1 MSTRA
6 PGDDVLRMGEV
17 VLRPGDP
24 IDRFTYVKPIG
35 RGGMAHV
42 VLAEE
47 SSGEQR
53 ALKILKGARL
63 KTGLARF
70 KREFRALSRI
80 HHPNVIRVHGW
91 GAYEGH
97 PFIALEY
104 VEGIDLHRTIREFKQ
119 HGDDHRFRRS
129 EELLVDLC
137 RALAHV
143 HQRGLV
149 HRDLKPSNILVTTSG
164 QAKLTDFGIV
174 KDLDRDGDPFQTTT
188 LVGTWAYASP
198 EQITGTPLDQ
208 RSDLYSLG
216 VILFAMLTGRRPFA
230 ADDMAGYREA
240 HLSQLPDDPR
250 EFKPSCPA
258 HLADICLKLLHKS
271 PRDRFQSA
279 REILYRLEQLDPDRL
294 QGDGE
299 VWQAP
304 LVGRDAQ
311 LGTILDTLGALVR
324 GKGGLLAVEGQAGT
338 GRTRL
343 LRLVER
349 RAAILGIPVHRL
361 DGSGGGLPRL
371 TALARSLR
379 ASLGAEAPALLVAA
393 LSAFRMAQAEGDL
406 VYQLVDGV
414 REALRLQHDDGPV
427 VLVCD
432 DLDRVSPRERDLL
445 AMLGRGLWREG
456 RPLLV
461 AVSALGDAP
470 TDSVDAVLLGEG
482 VGIKPIRV
490 QSLAFSRSDAQDL
503 LIRLLGP
510 TEAAGVLAERLFL
523 VTEGNPLFFAEFLS
537 GLMQRGVL
545 VPGRDAMELTADEH
559 ELATGHLDIPA
570 SVRAVVGAR
579 LDDLEIGHKELLQW
593 LAVSGRPL
601 DLDLL
606 LDLLDA
612 PDEDLVLDRLDE
624 LIDRGLVKERRT
636 GTQVFHQTD
645 HRILA
650 GIVYRELSTER
661 RSWLHRQLA
670 EALEQGAPQ
679 TDDEVIGHHFQ
690 LAGQAGRAY
699 TYLAKAATRMLA
711 RSLPAEAWELSTRA
725 VNLEEVA
732 RVDLDRPTA
741 DAVRIELLQVRADVH
756 YGRGE
761 WSDCLRCLEALAKQA
776 ELAEDHAALVRALAM
791 QGTAL
796 RRAGDARDP
805 VEPVKA
811 ALDLA
816 RRTHD
821 REGVLEALYSLAAL
835 AWEAG
840 DLDRCE
846 QLAQEGLVL
855 VEEGP
860 HRLRGELLLAL
871 TAVQATRGHVATA
884 ARGLDEAVEIF
895 RALSRK
901 RTLCVA
907 LTNLAELLV
916 AQGKLSDAR
925 SRVYEAAELA
935 LEMGYRLGQATATR
949 VLGEILLELNA
960 LDASEEA
967 LREALDI
974 AGELQVIPEL
984 VAIRYALAR
993 LEARR
998 GRPTE
1003 AERQVAVARVLAKKG
1018 DPERYA
1024 TALVALNAWACAH
1037 TGDRSDALRLLAGA
1051 ERELESLPVPRRCQ
1065 VMLGAAK
1072 AYVAVGRNEDAE
1084 RLARSA
1090 AALAS
1095 SRGFR
1100 LWGLDARRL
1109 LASLVDDEA
1118 AARSW
1123 ASEADALA
1131 AELEADLDPD
1141 LARAF
1146 RAGRLA

>member
-1 MSTRA
+1 MSDA
-6 PGDDVLRMGEV
+6 PEEVLRLGDM
-17 VLRPGDP
+17 VLRPGDTV
-24 IDRFTYVKPIG
+24 DSYTYVRPIG

-42 VLAEE
+42 VLVEE

-53 ALKILKGARL
+53 ALKILKGTRL

-91 GAYEGH
+91 GAYERH

-119 HGDDHRFRRS
+119 LGDEHRFRRS

-149 HRDLKPSNILVTTSG
+149 HRDLKPSNILVTASG

-240 HLSQLPDDPR
+240 HLNQLPDDPR
-250 EFKPSCPA
+250 TLREACPD
-258 HLADICLKLLHKS
+258 HLAEICLKLLHKS

-279 REILYRLEQLDPDRL
+279 REILYRLEQLDPNQVQHD
-294 QGDGE
+294 GDI
-299 VWQAP
+299 WQAP
-304 LVGRDAQ
+304 LVGRDEA
-311 LGTILDTLGALVR
+311 LGRLHDCLGDLVR
-324 GKGGLLAVEGQAGT
+324 GTFGLLAIEGRTGT

-343 LRLVER
+343 LALAER
-349 RAAILGIPVHRL
+349 RAAVIGIPTHRL
-361 DGSGGGLPRL
+361 AGEGSGLPRL
-371 TALARSLR
+371 LGLARSLNL
-379 ASLGAEAPALLVAA
+379 ALGSEAPSLLVDALGA
-393 LSAFRMAQAEGDL
+393 FRRADAEGDL
-406 VYQLVDGV
+406 VYQLVDGL
-414 REALRLQHDDGPV
+414 REALRVQLDDGPV
-427 VLVCD
+427 VLSCD
-432 DLDRVSPRERDLL
+432 DLEEVSPRERDLL
-445 AMLGRGLWREG
+445 SMLARGLWRQR
-456 RPLLV
+456 RPLLLV
-461 AVSALGDAP
+461 VSALGDSP
-470 TDSVDAVLLGEG
+470 TEVVDRLLVGEG
-482 VGIKPIRV
+482 VGVKPVRLPTT
-490 QSLAFSRSDAQDL
+490 SFSRQDATE
-503 LIRLLGP
+503 LIRRLLGA
-510 TEAAGVLAERLFL
+510 TEAGEVLAERLFL

-537 GLMQRGVL
+537 GLMARGVL
-545 VPGRDAMELTADEH
+545 IPGRDAMQTTADAH

-570 SVRAVVGAR
+570 SVRAVVGER
-579 LDDLEIGHKELLQW
+579 LEDVGPAHRELLQW
-593 LAVSGRPL
+593 LAVSSRPL

-606 LDLLDA
+606 LELLDA

-624 LIDRGLVKERRT
+624 LIELGLVRERRT
-636 GTQVFHQTD
+636 GTQVVHEVA

-661 RSWLHRQLA
+661 RAFLHREMA
-670 EALEQGAPQ
+670 EALEGSEQAV
-679 TDDEVIGHHFQ
+679 DDELIGHHFQ
-690 LAGQAGRAY
+690 LAGLAGRAY
-699 TYLAKAATRMLA
+699 RYLAKAATRMLA
-711 RSLPAEAWELSTRA
+711 RSLPGPAWELSTRA

-732 RVDLDRPTA
+732 RVDLDRSAA

-761 WSDCLRCLEALAKQA
+761 WADCLRCLEALARQA
-776 ELAEDHAALVRALAM
+776 ELAEDHHALVRALAM

-805 VEPVKA
+805 VEPVAA

-816 RRTHD
+816 RRTQD
-821 REGVLEALYSLAAL
+821 REGVLEALYSQAAL

-855 VEEGP
+855 VEEGSTK
-860 HRLRGELLLAL
+860 LRGELLLAL

-884 ARGLDEAVEIF
+884 ARGLDEAVDIF
-895 RALSRK
+895 RKLSRK

-907 LTNLAELLV
+907 LTNLAEILV
-916 AQGKLSDAR
+916 AQGKLSEAR
-925 SRVYEAAELA
+925 SRVYEAAELS
-935 LEMGYRLGQATATR
+935 LELGYRLGEATATR
-949 VLGEILLELNA
+949 VLGEILLELNDVERA
-960 LDASEEA
+960 EEA
-967 LREALDI
+967 LREALAI
-974 AGELQVIPEL
+974 AGELQVVPEL

-998 GRPTE
+998 GRPAETE
-1003 AERQVAVARVLAKKG
+1003 AQVAVARVLAKKG

-1024 TALVALNAWACAH
+1024 TALIALNAWACAH
-1037 TGDRSDALRLLAGA
+1037 TGDLPDAQRLLASA
-1051 ERELESLPVPRRCQ
+1051 ERELASLPVPRRCQ
-1065 VMLGAAK
+1065 VMLGAAQ
-1072 AYVAVGRNEDAE
+1072 AYVAMERHDDAE
-1084 RLARSA
+1084 RLALA
-1090 AALAS
+1090 AQALAS

-1100 LWGLDARRL
+1100 LWGLDARVL

-1118 AARSW
+1118 AARGW
-1123 ASEADALA
+1123 RAEADALA
-1131 AELEADLDPD
+1131 TELERELDPD

-1146 RAGRLA
+1146 RVGRLG